1 MTCSQLVSNLFMTCL
16 RLVHNYCQAQPEPKS
31 SLAELAIKLHSNHRL
46 QQQQQCNRGSKN
58 RQNTNHR
65 HFLKFL
71 GLVRFDPPNPPIL
84 NPKGHLTLPIM
95 KGGPK
100 ILFQSQPYFLD
111 QNFLEQNLLNK
122 FFSRQKIFFTTFFYQ
137 PFCLT
142 YKILG
147 VTFLD
152 QFLLDKIFFEQHF
165 VYQTFSDQLFLRP
178 TNILKK
184 LC

>member
-1 MTCSQLVSNLFMTCL
+1 MV
-16 RLVHNYCQAQPEPKS
+16 YP
-31 SLAELAIKLHSNHRL
+31 
-46 QQQQQCNRGSKN
+46 
-58 RQNTNHR
+58 
-65 HFLKFL
+65 L
-71 GLVRFDPPNPPIL
+71 GP

-178 TNILKK
+178 TSILKK
-184 LC
+184 LYWQVFQDKIYFGKFCWTKFLLTNVCFGQ